1 MPTMRTGLVIAG
13 GYATKVRRVT
23 FAQLAEDIKEK
34 RIDSKAVAFHVA
46 QLNKFLFTLLVDKLK
61 VNKGDAVRVSIDYEV
76 SDGKILWKFDTLKVE
91 VFRRIPDEEIATVLT
106 MLIPEA
112 EKIMTA
118 PVEYTVEF
126 AGETSDGDKI
136 YALKVGEQEG
146 GIIELIPVNEEFLYV
161 KVGVLL
167 VPEPTKIEKVKIALE
182 GRPYEEALRAS
193 VNDLLSKGKPITP
206 SEADSIVSYVK
217 SRLGE
222 VKPEVKIEYE

>member
-13 GYATKVRRVT
+13 GYATKIRRVV

-34 RIDSKAVAFHVA
+34 RIDNKTVAFHVA
-46 QLNKFLFTLLVDKLK
+46 QLNRFLYTLLVDKIK
-61 VNKGDAVRVSIDYEV
+61 IDKGDAVRISIDYEV
-76 SDGKILWKFDTLKVE
+76 SEGRIVWKFDTLKVE
-91 VFRRIPDEEIATVLT
+91 AFRRVPDEEIASILT
-106 MLIPEA
+106 TLVPEA
-112 EKIMTA
+112 EKIMVA

-136 YALKVGEQEG
+136 YTLKVGEREG
-146 GIIELIPVNEEFLYV
+146 GVLEVIPINEEFLYI

-167 VPEPTKIEKVKIALE
+167 APEPTKVEKVKVALE
-182 GRPYEEALRAS
+182 GKTYEEALRTS
-193 VNDLLSKGKPITP
+193 VNTLLSSGKPITP
-206 SEADSIVSYVK
+206 SEADSIINYVR

>member
-13 GYATKVRRVT
+13 GYATKVRRVV

-34 RIDSKAVAFHVA
+34 RIDSKSVAFHVA

-76 SDGKILWKFDTLKVE
+76 SEGKILWKFDTLRVE

-106 MLIPEA
+106 MLVPEA

-118 PVEYTVEF
+118 PVEYTVVF

-136 YALKVGEQEG
+136 YTLKVGEQEG
-146 GIIELIPVNEEFLYV
+146 GIVELIPVNEEFLYV

-167 VPEPTKIEKVKIALE
+167 VPEPTKIEKVKVALE
-182 GRPYEEALRAS
+182 GRSYEEALRAS
-193 VNDLLSKGKPITP
+193 VNDLLGKGKPITP
-206 SEADSIVSYVK
+206 SEADSIMSYVK